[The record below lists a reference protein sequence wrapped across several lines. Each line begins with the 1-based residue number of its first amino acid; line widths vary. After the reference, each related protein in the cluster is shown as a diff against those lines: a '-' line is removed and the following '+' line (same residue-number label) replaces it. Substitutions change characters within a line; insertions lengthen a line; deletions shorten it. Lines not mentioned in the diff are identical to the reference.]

1 MNTFDEATLIY
12 GDRVN
17 EETFL
22 EACDAILLGDASTSA
37 PNIRGSEIVLA
48 SIFARRLAE
57 LPNEPDVITT
67 LYSAKA
73 INGAIK
79 NTPYSYVLTSTDADL
94 QRRLAESQIVTNN
107 TFVLNLESE
116 GAKNFVT
123 LFGDPQIRINNIL
136 LKGLAKMQETGD
148 EQHWFTAIEKARKF
162 LGALS
167 ATLFTNNIGATFP
180 EVIVQDRLTMT
191 NTMSDLL
198 YPEQESTNIILEE
211 VSKDLYG
218 VTLRDLHNAYPEDIA
233 NFTKNVA
240 FTCTCPE
247 CSLSSTLIDEDGAT
261 QEHHAI
267 GFDGEFYKNSGAL
280 ASRSKPYYNCSF
292 LKRLKENLDNAGL
305 SILDLPL
312 GFLIDCGFKS
322 GGKLIYLTE
331 AFSYQNPAVL
341 NAVRDYS
348 EPRGTV
354 EISMRNWDGLAIITP
369 RIYIQ
374 VTDATG
380 VRDANGYE
388 LMEFINNG
396 GADTLKDFAEQIP
409 MLSNQRKYVLNLTT
423 GAIEIT

>member
-1 MNTFDEATLIY
+1 MNTFEEAQLIY
-12 GDRVN
+12 KDRVN
-17 EETFL
+17 ELAFL
-22 EACDAILLGDASTSA
+22 ESCDAVLLGDASTSA
-37 PNIRGSEIVLA
+37 PNIRGSEIILA

-57 LPNEPDVITT
+57 LPNKPDVITT

-73 INGAIK
+73 INGAIQ
-79 NTPYSYVLTSTDADL
+79 NTPYNYVLVSSDPEL
-94 QRRLAESQIVTNN
+94 QRRLSETQVITDN

-123 LFGDPQIRINNIL
+123 LFGDPQMRINNIL

-167 ATLFTNNIGATFP
+167 ATLFTNSSGATFP
-180 EVIVQDRLTMT
+180 EVIVQDRLVMT
-191 NTMSDLL
+191 STMSDLL
-198 YPEQESTNIILEE
+198 YPEQESTEVILEE
-211 VSKDLYG
+211 VSKGLYG
-218 VTLRDLHNAYPEDIA
+218 VTLRDLQNVYPEDIA

-247 CSLSSTLIDEDGAT
+247 CSLSSTNTDDEGAT

-292 LKRLKENLDNAGL
+292 LKKLKENLDTAGL

-312 GFLIDCGFKS
+312 GFLVDCGFKS

-331 AFSYQNPAVL
+331 AFSYQNPAIL

-354 EISMRNWDGLAIITP
+354 ELSMRIWDGLSIITP
-369 RIYIQ
+369 RVYVQ
-374 VTDATG
+374 VTEG
-380 VRDANGYE
+380 ENVRDANGYE
-388 LMEFINNG
+388 VMEFINSG
-396 GADTLKDFAEQIP
+396 GADTLRVFAEHIP
-409 MLSNQRKYVLNLTT
+409 MLSDQRKYVLNLTT
-423 GAIEIT
+423 GGIEIT